1 MVKVRVR
8 PETGNLYLDFGYRGA
23 RCREYTAL
31 TDTPSNRRQV
41 QALARRIE
49 HDLRSGSFEY
59 GRYFPDSPRATR
71 PLVVV
76 GMPSI
81 AAATKACAAAAP
93 TFREFA
99 ETWFKES
106 EPRWRKRYHAAVRDE
121 LDKHLLPWFGDKP
134 IPDIGRADILG
145 FRAEFARR
153 KGRRGALVSAKRI
166 NKVIGV
172 FSSIL
177 NEACDRQGVPSPAR
191 GIKPLKQKRSEI
203 LPFSLAEV
211 DLMVATVRQDYR
223 AYLIVRFFTGL
234 RTGEVNGLQWQ
245 DIDFAE
251 NLMKVER
258 SVSRDGDGE
267 LKTEGSHRVI
277 QMVPQVRAALQ
288 AHLATKTESCP
299 WVFST
304 RHGNPIDAVNF
315 TNRVWYPL
323 LRLLGLRLRAPYQTR
338 HTAATLML
346 AAGENPEWVA
356 HTLGHSTTEMLFRV
370 YSRFIP
376 NLTRND
382 GRAFAGLLSDRS
394 RSATAPSVGLTRS
407 QIESLGA
414 DELRTLLLQR
424 VREQS
429 PGSTGHI

>member
-211 DLMVATVRQDYR
+211 DLMVATVRQ
-223 AYLIVRFFTGL
+223 
-234 RTGEVNGLQWQ
+234 
-245 DIDFAE
+245 
-251 NLMKVER
+251 
-258 SVSRDGDGE
+258 
-267 LKTEGSHRVI
+267 
-277 QMVPQVRAALQ
+277 
-288 AHLATKTESCP
+288 
-299 WVFST
+299 
-304 RHGNPIDAVNF
+304 
-315 TNRVWYPL
+315 
-323 LRLLGLRLRAPYQTR
+323 
-338 HTAATLML
+338 
-346 AAGENPEWVA
+346 
-356 HTLGHSTTEMLFRV
+356 
-370 YSRFIP
+370 
-376 NLTRND
+376 
-382 GRAFAGLLSDRS
+382 
-394 RSATAPSVGLTRS
+394 
-407 QIESLGA
+407 
-414 DELRTLLLQR
+414 
-424 VREQS
+424 
-429 PGSTGHI
+429 